1 LCHADCA
8 QRGPAHLDKEHSRQ
22 SPRIQVLAESG
33 RECVW
38 REWRRGRGTP
48 CVRALDAREF
58 AAAPVDTG
66 DVGAAQ
72 HVQGAAAGVHAT

>member
-1 LCHADCA
+1 M
-8 QRGPAHLDKEHSRQ
+8 
-22 SPRIQVLAESG
+22 
-33 RECVW
+33 W
-38 REWRRGRGTP
+38 REWWRGRGTP

-72 HVQGAAAGVHAT
+72 HVQGAAAGVHAGRESEWAGEGECGAGGAVLQ